1 MINNY
6 VESIQEKL
14 MFQESENK
22 TTFFH
27 WLATRL
33 GATKDGLPFPPA
45 QSLLHALSALLDQ
58 AEIQRIDRLNSAD
71 PIPAT
76 VPGRLS
82 ALNQE
87 LLPFARDPV
96 GTALRLGIRRLG
108 EIAAGFM
115 TIDQMAE
122 LLREAASECGDQGV
136 REVIVDKA
144 WDGLR
149 DHEGSYWIA

>member
-1 MINNY
+1 
-6 VESIQEKL
+6 
-14 MFQESENK
+14 MFQESEIK

-58 AEIQRIDRLNSAD
+58 AEVQRIDRLNSAD
-71 PIPAT
+71 PIPVT
-76 VPGRLS
+76 FPGWLS
-82 ALNQE
+82 AVDEQ
-87 LLPFARDPV
+87 LLPFVRDPIE
-96 GTALRLGIRRLG
+96 TALRLGVRRLG

-122 LLREAASECGDQGV
+122 LLREAAADCGDQGV
-136 REVIVDKA
+136 REVIIDKA
-144 WDGLR
+144 WDGIR
-149 DHEGSYWIA
+149 DHEGNYWYA